1 MNAQPGPDARNIALG
16 MMLMSEAKARAQA
29 DAVRQATSALRRTAT
44 NLSQAVQQGNE
55 PFIADLRLMGAL
67 P

>member
-1 MNAQPGPDARNIALG
+1 MNPQEASIEDIAQG
-16 MMLMSEAKARAQA
+16 MMLLSQAKANAQA
-29 DAVRQATSALRRTAT
+29 GTVRQAASALRRTAT

-55 PFIADLRLMGAL
+55 PFLADLRLMGAL

>member
-1 MNAQPGPDARNIALG
+1 MNPQEAAIEDIAQGMMILSQAKANAQAGT
-16 MMLMSEAKARAQA
+16 
-29 DAVRQATSALRRTAT
+29 VRQAASALRRTAT

>member
-1 MNAQPGPDARNIALG
+1 MNAQPGPDARDIAFG
-16 MMLMSEAKARAQA
+16 MMLMSEAKTRAVS
-29 DAVRQATSALRRTAT
+29 DATRQAANALRRTAA

-55 PFIADLRLMGAL
+55 PFIADLRLMGAM